1 MKHPDEE
8 RLILAHFEGDRAV
21 TRHLERCLP
30 CRGRMASIRELLA
43 TVEAAPVPER
53 GEDYGREVWRRIA
66 PRLDALPEE
75 RPEKRPEPSG
85 RGFFSA
91 PRLAF
96 ATLAA
101 FTVVTVL
108 LAGRFWREPS
118 TAPLVVSQQASKRVL
133 LAAVGDHLDRSE
145 AVLVE
150 LINSPATAAE
160 TAREGARAEELL
172 AANRLYRISA
182 AASGERTLTDVLD
195 ELERVLLEVSHAAAS
210 ASPEELARLRSR
222 LEEGVLFKIRV
233 LETRVR
239 ERGGEVAPRQ
249 ERKTT

>member
-1 MKHPDEE
+1 MRHPDEE
-8 RLILAHFEGDRAV
+8 RLILAHFEGDRGVA
-21 TRHLERCLP
+21 RHLEGCAS
-30 CRGRMASIRELLA
+30 CRDRMASIRTLLA
-43 TVEAAPVPER
+43 TVDAAPVPER

-66 PRLDALPEE
+66 PRLDEPPEE
-75 RPEKRPEPSG
+75 RPEPSRKR
-85 RGFFSA
+85 FFWA

-96 ATLAA
+96 AGLAA
-101 FTVVTVL
+101 FIAAAVF

-118 TAPLVVSQQASKRVL
+118 TAPLVASQQTNTRVL
-133 LAAVGDHLDRSE
+133 LVAVGDHLDRSE

-150 LINSPATAAE
+150 LINSPATGAE
-160 TAREGARAEELL
+160 VAREGARAQELL

-182 AASGERTLTDVLD
+182 AASGERTLTEVLD
-195 ELERVLLEVSHAAAS
+195 ELERVLIEVSHAAAS
-210 ASPEELARLRSR
+210 ASPEELASLRAR

-239 ERGGEVAPRQ
+239 EREGQTAPRR

>member
-1 MKHPDEE
+1 MTHPDEE
-8 RLILAHFEGDRAV
+8 RLILAHFEEDRAV
-21 TRHLERCLP
+21 NRHLEECAA
-30 CRGRMASIRELLA
+30 CRERMASVRALLA
-43 TVEAAPVPER
+43 AVESSPVPER

-66 PRLDALPEE
+66 PRLDERPEE
-75 RPEKRPEPSG
+75 RIAQRTESPGK
-85 RGFFSA
+85 GFSWA

-96 ATLAA
+96 AALAA
-101 FTVVTVL
+101 FIAAAVF
-108 LAGRFWREPS
+108 LAGRFWKEPS
-118 TAPLVVSQQASKRVL
+118 TAPLVASAPASNRVL

-150 LINSPATAAE
+150 LINSPATQAE

-182 AASGERTLTDVLD
+182 AATGERTLTDVLD

-210 ASPEELARLRSR
+210 ASPEELATLRRR

-239 ERGGEVAPRQ
+239 EREGQAAPRQ